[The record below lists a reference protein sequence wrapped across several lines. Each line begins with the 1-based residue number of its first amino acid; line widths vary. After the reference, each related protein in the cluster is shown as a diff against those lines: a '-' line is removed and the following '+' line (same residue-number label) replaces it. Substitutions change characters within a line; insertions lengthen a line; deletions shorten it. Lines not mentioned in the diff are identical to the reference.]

1 MAENK
6 KPIVNKK
13 KTGCTS
19 CNSRDKLIDS
29 LEERVKIQE
38 EANLKLDILL
48 QTVAGRMGLK

>member
-1 MAENK
+1 MAEDK
-6 KPIVNKK
+6 KPIVNEK

-19 CNSRDKLIDS
+19 CSSRDKLIDS
-29 LEERVKIQE
+29 LEERLKIQE